1 MGEVSDTCELTELDR
16 QQVGNGWCEDSS
28 NIDSCGWDGGDC
40 CISTCKTTKCTFG
53 RMCCQTF
60 ECINPSI
67 NMTAEVMATR
77 QAKIHFKKVYSKT
90 HEEEKPRDEG
100 VDGGIKWDEI
110 EMNSSGCE
118 DQVELD
124 LKINGVSASC
134 GQLKNLC
141 GNAEYATIL
150 QASCQRTCEICVY
163 NDDGSLSGL
172 RIHSNQS

>member
-1 MGEVSDTCELTELDR
+1 MSRLVGEEVVVEEEEEEVSDTCELTELDR

-77 QAKIHFKKVYSKT
+77 QARFISRRST
-90 HEEEKPRDEG
+90 
-100 VDGGIKWDEI
+100 
-110 EMNSSGCE
+110 
-118 DQVELD
+118 
-124 LKINGVSASC
+124 
-134 GQLKNLC
+134 
-141 GNAEYATIL
+141 
-150 QASCQRTCEICVY
+150 
-163 NDDGSLSGL
+163 L
-172 RIHSNQS
+172 RLTR